1 MKGKALTSILATRR
15 QRGVALFISL
25 VLLLVLTIIGVS
37 SVQTTSLETRMARN
51 EHDTL
56 LAFQAAESALR
67 DAERFLQLNVASVE
81 DTDAFTDG
89 GANGLWTVADD
100 PGDPDPWQRDGIW
113 DGALSVEADATAAGD
128 VVVEP
133 PRYVIEHLG
142 DVARTENPYQLTQ
155 DYPDPVDRIAMF
167 RITAR
172 GVGGSANAQ
181 VLLQSTF
188 GILVD

>member
-1 MKGKALTSILATRR
+1 MKGQPLASFLASRR

-67 DAERFLQLNVASVE
+67 DAESFLVQNVTAVE
-81 DTDAFTDG
+81 DTDVFTDA
-89 GANGLWTVADD
+89 GAGGLWTVADD
-100 PGDPDPWQRDGIW
+100 PADQDPWEVANVWNGGQ
-113 DGALSVEADATAAGD
+113 SVEAPTNVGA
-128 VVVEP
+128 VVVEA
-133 PRYVIEHLG
+133 PRYLIEHLG
-142 DVARTENPYQLTQ
+142 DVESIENPYQLNP
-155 DYPDPVDRIAMF
+155 DYPDPVDRVSMF

>member
-1 MKGKALTSILATRR
+1 MSFTSARR
-15 QRGVALFISL
+15 ARGVALFISL
-25 VLLLVLTIIGVS
+25 VLLLVLTIVGVS

-51 EHDTL
+51 EHDAL

-67 DAERFLQLNVASVE
+67 DAETFLQTTIDSVA

-89 GANGLWTVADD
+89 GAGGLWTVADT
-100 PGDPDPWQRDGIW
+100 PGVVDRWEIAGVWSGGGSVVAPTDT
-113 DGALSVEADATAAGD
+113 GA
-128 VVVEP
+128 VVVAP
-133 PRYVIEHLG
+133 PRYLIEHLG
-142 DVARTENPYQLTQ
+142 DVTRTENPYLMNP

-167 RITAR
+167 RITSR